1 MTPTFSKLTDF
12 FGASSAALKLISS
25 RAGYARQVQE
35 TAGICV
41 INARDLSGDFLNPV
55 CQYVVAANLTLS
67 FVLGRAYTHNG
78 LGFMLTSVSVH
89 SAVCSFP
96 VVTLTGTANEGADA
110 IKTHAVS
117 VNIRARSKAQDVAG
131 AFGYSGC
138 HLNECEATWS
148 AEPVVIVQPVELS
161 GGEKIAKPVA
171 SDIQH
176 GRVEVTAKTV
186 LGAPTV
192 ANGWDLIVT
201 PDPNGADAIY
211 EIHSATATKSLT

>member
-1 MTPTFSKLTDF
+1 MTPTFSKVTDF
-12 FGASSAALKLISS
+12 FGYQSNALRLISS
-25 RAGYARQVQE
+25 RAGYERKVQE

-55 CQYVVAANLTLS
+55 CQYVVAANLSLS
-67 FVLGRAYTHNG
+67 FTLGRAYTHNG

-96 VVTLTGTANEGADA
+96 VVTLTGTANEGANA
-110 IKTHAVS
+110 IKTHAVT
-117 VNIRARSKAQDVAG
+117 VNIWARSKAQDVAG

-148 AEPVVIVQPVELS
+148 AEPVVIVQPVNVNGVLV
-161 GGEKIAKPVA
+161 AKPVA

-201 PDPNGADAIY
+201 PDPNGADTIY